1 MPVNPQKCA
10 EYKQPSYVNND
21 RVAAYNA
28 IYPQLATE
36 HQVALLDVASA
47 LSDENGILPADA
59 TADGV
64 HFTKAWYQKWL
75 AYLMN
80 HTVSQEEY
88 EAGQTAAEGA

>member
-1 MPVNPQKCA
+1 MIAFWGSA
-10 EYKQPSYVNND
+10 EDADKAEIVE
-21 RVAAYNA
+21 
-28 IYPQLATE
+28 LAQE
-36 HQVALLDVASA
+36 HQVALLDVAGA

-80 HTVSQEEY
+80 HTVSPEEY